1 MLLLEKIG
9 ETPGHICSL
18 KFFGA
23 IYHHLPSSKKNGILA
38 RWYLNFPMVHN
49 MVFFPNFTSFFIS
62 ALWY

>member
-9 ETPGHICSL
+9 ETPGNICSL

-23 IYHHLPSSKKNGILA
+23 IYHHLPSSKK
-38 RWYLNFPMVHN
+38 WYFSTVVFKFSKGPQHG
-49 MVFFPNFTSFFIS
+49 FFPNFTSFFIS